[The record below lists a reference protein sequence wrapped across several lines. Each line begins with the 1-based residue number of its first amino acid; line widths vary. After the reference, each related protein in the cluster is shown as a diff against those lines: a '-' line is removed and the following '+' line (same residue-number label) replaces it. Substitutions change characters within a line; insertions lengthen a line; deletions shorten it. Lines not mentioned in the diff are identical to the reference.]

1 MSKTDKS
8 ELEALIRCTEKKSDR
23 TKTVNAGFIPAQV
36 YGKGFK
42 NLSVA
47 VDPKK
52 FTKIVTGSAGRN
64 VIISLHVSE
73 GDKVR
78 TVPVLT
84 HVIQRDPMSDRIIHV
99 DFMHVE
105 MKKELKTKVKLE
117 LVGIPAGVK
126 DDGGILVHGLREVE
140 VKCLPTAIPEKFQID
155 VSSLKIG
162 DTLHVSD
169 LKAMEGV
176 EIISSKEETLAHISP
191 PAKEEEIAPAAP
203 VSAAEVPSEKG
214 APVLGEV
221 APAEGG
227 KKEEKKAPAAAPGA
241 APAKG
246 TAPAAPA
253 VAPAKGAAPAA
264 PAKPEKK

>member
-1 MSKTDKS
+1 MAKTDKTD
-8 ELEALIRCTEKKSDR
+8 LEASLRGNEKKSD
-23 TKTVNAGFIPAQV
+23 KTALRNSGLIPAV
-36 YGKGFK
+36 IYGKGFK
-42 NLSVA
+42 NLIVS

-52 FTKIVTGSAGRN
+52 LNKLITGSLGRN
-64 VIISLHVSE
+64 IIISLNIAE
-73 GDKVR
+73 GDKVK

-117 LVGIPAGVK
+117 LVGVATGVK
-126 DDGGILVHGLREVE
+126 DDGGILVPGLREIE
-140 VKCLPTAIPEKFQID
+140 VKCLPTAIPEKFTID
-155 VSSLKIG
+155 VSAMKIN

-176 EIISSKEETLAHISP
+176 EIISPKEETLVHISP
-191 PAKEEEIAPAAP
+191 PAKEEELAPAAP
-203 VSAAEVPSEKG
+203 ISAAEVPSEKG
-214 APVLGEV
+214 APVAVEV
-221 APAEGG
+221 PAAEGG

-246 TAPAAPA
+246 AAPA
-253 VAPAKGAAPAA
+253 QAAPAKGAAPAA